1 MKKLINAQVVR
12 QGKFKLDREERE
24 KVIMMVMKLEMVL
37 YLNNVMECCFFVPIS
52 NGVASSTNE
61 YRFFF
66 FNKYKLR
73 VTVSS
78 DDETKNDC
86 ARVCVRKYGEK
97 YFFIENFFGERAVT
111 QRITLRKITSPSTI
125 HVIHIEYVNP
135 TVKYTYSTYNE

>member
-66 FNKYKLR
+66 SININC
-73 VTVSS
+73 
-78 DDETKNDC
+78 E
-86 ARVCVRKYGEK
+86 
-97 YFFIENFFGERAVT
+97 
-111 QRITLRKITSPSTI
+111 
-125 HVIHIEYVNP
+125 
-135 TVKYTYSTYNE
+135 